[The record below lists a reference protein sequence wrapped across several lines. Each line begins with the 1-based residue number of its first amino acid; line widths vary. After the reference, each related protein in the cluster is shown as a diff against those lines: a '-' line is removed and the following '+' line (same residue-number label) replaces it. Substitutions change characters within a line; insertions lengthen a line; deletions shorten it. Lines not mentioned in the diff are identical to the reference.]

1 MNIVDEMVVNI
12 RESDGEFYAALEGTE
27 LEGVGATSVEAL
39 RDLADSMEFENWKDS
54 ALRL

>member
-1 MNIVDEMVVNI
+1 MNIVNEMVVNI